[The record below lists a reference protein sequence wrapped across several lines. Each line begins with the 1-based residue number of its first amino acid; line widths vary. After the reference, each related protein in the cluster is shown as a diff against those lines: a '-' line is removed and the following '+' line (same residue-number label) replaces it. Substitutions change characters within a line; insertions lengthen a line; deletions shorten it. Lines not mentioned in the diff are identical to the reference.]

1 MGCLVS
7 SMLDSFLP
15 VHFFLICFIPHLT
28 EQLLAYY
35 CSCCLGSHPFFLR
48 ATMLEYDDS
57 AFYYF
62 CMTMLSFYM
71 LPGTYYLIFKQLLPS
86 LIPSTDSD
94 LVARTEVERRKAKQL
109 KEEARSSNN
118 LKSCGLVTNAVLL
131 VMTYGLF
138 VFLVLRVWND
148 AEIAQFDPYAIL
160 EISTDAEDRAIRK
173 AYRSLSLKWHPDKNM
188 GNQYAEQMFMMV
200 RKAYEALTD
209 EVAKENW
216 QKYGNPD
223 GKQALEVSI
232 GLPTFL
238 LEKDNHTTILLV
250 YLVVLVIAI
259 PLGVYCWYSESQQY
273 GEKNVMHRTYNDYA
287 ALLAEATPARY
298 LPSILVTSN
307 ECVKANASSKA
318 SASPSPP
325 PASAA
330 GAVNGFAGMDP
341 AEAEDLRRLVTAL
354 GPTRLVKPKH
364 EKHLKALAE
373 VTKGNVLLHAYL
385 YRLDIPPRFRP
396 NLRKML
402 LLSGDLIEAMLEILQ
417 KTRWLQ
423 TALGVLD
430 LQQQLTQAIMVREPS
445 DALYQ
450 LPHLTATEV
459 GHITKGKGS
468 VKSISDY
475 CRLPDDQKKGL
486 ATMTEGEKTDVLQ
499 VCKLLP
505 RVEVST
511 EVGVEDESEIAEG
524 DLVTV
529 KVSVTRVNLPEG
541 ASAGAVHAPYFPAT
555 RREGWWVILAH
566 GQKVI
571 IAMERVENDAR
582 TFTHELK
589 VFGPG
594 MPLEAGHYK
603 FDLYVKSD
611 CYVGLDVAQKVEFDV
626 IKASELPEYVPHK
639 DDLELDNEPTL
650 FESLAGN
657 LEDDSDSD
665 LEMEEEEEG
674 EEGEGPKDGVA
685 KKDD

>member
-1 MGCLVS
+1 
-7 SMLDSFLP
+7 
-15 VHFFLICFIPHLT
+15 
-28 EQLLAYY
+28 
-35 CSCCLGSHPFFLR
+35 
-48 ATMLEYDDS
+48 MLEYDDS

-71 LPGTYYLIFKQLLPS
+71 LPGTYYLVFKQLLPA
-86 LIPSTDSD
+86 LLPRTDAG
-94 LVARTEVERRKAKQL
+94 LAPRTEAERRKAKQL
-109 KEEARSSNN
+109 KEEARSSNK
-118 LKSCGLVTNAVLL
+118 LMSCGVITNAILL
-131 VMTYGLF
+131 TLTYALF

-160 EISTDAEDRAIRK
+160 EIATDAEDRAIRK

-259 PLGVYCWYSESQQY
+259 PLAVYCWYSESQQY
-273 GEKNVMHRTYNDYA
+273 GENNVMHRTYNDYA
-287 ALLAEATPARY
+287 ALLAEATPPRY

-307 ECVKANASSKA
+307 ECVKANASS
-318 SASPSPP
+318 SPSPSLP
-325 PASAA
+325 PSSSTTLTAPGAA
-330 GAVNGFAGMDP
+330 GAAIALIPGMDP
-341 AEAEDLRRLVTAL
+341 AEAKDLNKLVAAL

-385 YRLDIPPRFRP
+385 YRLEIPPRFHE

-402 LLSGDLIEAMLEILQ
+402 CLSGDLIEAMLEILQ

-430 LQQQLTQAIMVREPS
+430 FQQQLTQAIM
-445 DALYQ
+445 
-450 LPHLTATEV
+450 
-459 GHITKGKGS
+459 
-468 VKSISDY
+468 
-475 CRLPDDQKKGL
+475 
-486 ATMTEGEKTDVLQ
+486 
-499 VCKLLP
+499 
-505 RVEVST
+505 
-511 EVGVEDESEIAEG
+511 
-524 DLVTV
+524 
-529 KVSVTRVNLPEG
+529 
-541 ASAGAVHAPYFPAT
+541 
-555 RREGWWVILAH
+555 
-566 GQKVI
+566 
-571 IAMERVENDAR
+571 
-582 TFTHELK
+582 
-589 VFGPG
+589 
-594 MPLEAGHYK
+594 
-603 FDLYVKSD
+603 
-611 CYVGLDVAQKVEFDV
+611 KVEFDV
-626 IKASELPEYVPHK
+626 IKASDLPEYIPHK

-665 LEMEEEEEG
+665 LEMEEEEG
-674 EEGEGPKDGVA
+674 EEGMDGGEGEKEVGA

>member
-1 MGCLVS
+1 
-7 SMLDSFLP
+7 
-15 VHFFLICFIPHLT
+15 
-28 EQLLAYY
+28 
-35 CSCCLGSHPFFLR
+35 
-48 ATMLEYDDS
+48 MLEYDDS

-71 LPGTYYLIFKQLLPS
+71 LPGTYYLVFKQLLPA
-86 LIPSTDSD
+86 LLPRTDAG
-94 LVARTEVERRKAKQL
+94 LVPRTKAERRKAKQL
-109 KEEARSSNN
+109 KEEARSSNK
-118 LKSCGLVTNAVLL
+118 LMSCGVMTNAVLL
-131 VMTYGLF
+131 TLTYALF

-160 EISTDAEDRAIRK
+160 EIATDAEDRTIRK

-259 PLGVYCWYSESQQY
+259 PLAVYCWYSESQQY
-273 GEKNVMHRTYNDYA
+273 GENNVMHRTYNDYA
-287 ALLAEATPARY
+287 ALLGEATPPRN

-307 ECVKANASSKA
+307 ECVKANASS
-318 SASPSPP
+318 SSSSSSSSTPSSLPPSSPSTTLTAPG
-325 PASAA
+325 AA
-330 GAVNGFAGMDP
+330 GAAIALIPGMDA
-341 AEAEDLRRLVTAL
+341 AEAKDLNKLIVAL
-354 GPTRLVKPKH
+354 GPTRLIKPKH
-364 EKHLKALAE
+364 EKHIKALAE

-385 YRLDIPPRFRP
+385 YRLEIPPRFRQ

-402 LLSGDLIEAMLEILQ
+402 CLSGDLIEAMLEILQ

-430 LQQQLTQAIMVREPS
+430 FQQQLTQAIMVREPADS
-445 DALYQ
+445 LYQ
-450 LPHLTATEV
+450 LPHLTAAEM

-468 VKSISDY
+468 VKSILEY
-475 CRLPDDQKKGL
+475 CRLPDEQKKGL
-486 ATMTEGEKTDVLQ
+486 AGLGEEEKGDVLK
-499 VCKLLP
+499 VCGLLP
-505 RVEVST
+505 RLEVTT
-511 EVGVEDESEIAEG
+511 EVLVEDETEIAEG
-524 DLVTV
+524 DLVTI
-529 KVSVTRVNLPEG
+529 KVTMTRVNLPEG
-541 ASAGAVHAPYFPAT
+541 VNAGPVHAPFFPAS

-566 GQKVI
+566 GQKII
-571 IAMERVENDAR
+571 IAMERVENKER
-582 TFTHELK
+582 TFVHELK

-603 FDLYVKSD
+603 FDLSVKSD

-665 LEMEEEEEG
+665 LEMEEEEE
-674 EEGEGPKDGVA
+674 EEGMDERSVGRNRLGGERREHEAEFYEGEKDQ
-685 KKDD
+685 DR

>member
-1 MGCLVS
+1 
-7 SMLDSFLP
+7 
-15 VHFFLICFIPHLT
+15 
-28 EQLLAYY
+28 
-35 CSCCLGSHPFFLR
+35 
-48 ATMLEYDDS
+48 MLEYDDS

-71 LPGTYYLIFKQLLPS
+71 LPGTYYLVFKQLLPA
-86 LIPSTDSD
+86 LLPRTDAG
-94 LVARTEVERRKAKQL
+94 LAPRTEAERRKAKQL
-109 KEEARSSNN
+109 KEEARSSNK
-118 LKSCGLVTNAVLL
+118 LMSCGVITNAILL
-131 VMTYGLF
+131 TLTYALF

-160 EISTDAEDRAIRK
+160 EIATDAEDRAIRK

-259 PLGVYCWYSESQQY
+259 PLAVYCWYSESQQY
-273 GEKNVMHRTYNDYA
+273 GENNVMHRTYNDYA
-287 ALLAEATPARY
+287 ALLAEATPPRY

-307 ECVKANASSKA
+307 ECVKANASS
-318 SASPSPP
+318 SPSPSLP
-325 PASAA
+325 PSSSTTLTAPGAA
-330 GAVNGFAGMDP
+330 GAAIALIPGMDP
-341 AEAEDLRRLVTAL
+341 AEAKDLNKLVAAL

-385 YRLDIPPRFRP
+385 YRLEIPPRFHE

-402 LLSGDLIEAMLEILQ
+402 CLSGDLIEAMLEILQ

-430 LQQQLTQAIMVREPS
+430 FQQQLTQAIMVREPADS
-445 DALYQ
+445 LYQ
-450 LPHLTATEV
+450 LPHLTAVEM

-468 VKSISDY
+468 VKSILDY
-475 CRLPDDQKKGL
+475 CRLPDEQKKGL
-486 ATMTEGEKTDVLQ
+486 AGLGEAEKADVLK
-499 VCKLLP
+499 VCGLLP
-505 RVEVST
+505 RLEVTT
-511 EVGVEDESEIAEG
+511 EVMVEDETEIAEG

-529 KVSVTRVNLPEG
+529 KVTMTRANLPKG
-541 ASAGAVHAPYFPAT
+541 VDAGPAHAPFFPVS

-566 GQKVI
+566 GQKII
-571 IAMERVENDAR
+571 IAMERVENKER
-582 TFTHELK
+582 TFVHELK

-626 IKASELPEYVPHK
+626 IKASDLPEYIPHK

-665 LEMEEEEEG
+665 LEMEEEEG
-674 EEGEGPKDGVA
+674 EEGMDGGEGEKEVGA